1 MAELAQ
7 QGNNSRIRSQGS
19 AHARNIQTEVRRLDP
34 PMSEESYGLKI
45 STILNAVTKLT
56 QDLDYLCSLV
66 EQPDPEFP
74 IRDAIVYTSAIGA
87 LANQLEFVLEDLA
100 ENDLNEDETH
110 VRLSTEEIMMLH
122 TYTESAEEALGLLEK
137 RCGISLKNN

>member
-1 MAELAQ
+1 
-7 QGNNSRIRSQGS
+7 
-19 AHARNIQTEVRRLDP
+19 
-34 PMSEESYGLKI
+34 MSEESYGLKI